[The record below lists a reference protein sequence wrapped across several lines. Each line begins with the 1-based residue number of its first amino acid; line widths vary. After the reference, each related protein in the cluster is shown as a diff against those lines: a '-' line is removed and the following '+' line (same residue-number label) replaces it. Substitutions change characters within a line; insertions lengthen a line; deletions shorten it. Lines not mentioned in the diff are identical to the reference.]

1 MERPAPFAAPPS
13 GRSLRAGG
21 PPLLRVVG
29 LRKSYGATKALVA
42 CSFDVASGEIRAL
55 LGENGSGKST
65 FVKIL
70 SGVAAADAG
79 EVSIAGAPTAFR
91 SPREA
96 QAHGVVTVFQETLV
110 APELSVLDNIFLGV
124 DGLLRWGLRRRD
136 QRRLG
141 RSALDALGAVAVN
154 LDAPVDA
161 LPLHHRQIVTLA
173 RAIVRPSRLL
183 ILDEATSALDVDS
196 RDALF
201 RYLRR
206 HCTAGS
212 SVVFISHRMDE
223 IASLADSVTV
233 LQSGE
238 TTATLAIDSAPS
250 ELLISMMSQSRA
262 GDGEPVRRE
271 RRSADVAPAPVREP
285 RFRAR
290 GVVLRPGGRP
300 IDIDVKSGEIL
311 GFSGLDGQGQADFL
325 GVLARLRKA
334 EGGSVEGWSEG
345 AWRPLDTMREA
356 VRHGVAYVPHDRKND
371 GLFAGLSVLDNYGLP
386 TLWRGSRLSFI
397 DRGALCERAER
408 DLAAMHTLYAS
419 LSVAVGRLSGGNQQ
433 KILLARWMAIKPRVM
448 ILDDPLRGVDAATK
462 AEIYEVFRD
471 LASHGVSLL
480 LLSTEIEELLIT
492 CDRVVVFRE
501 AQISRIVEGAS
512 LTREAIVA
520 AMFGQK
526 GVAGA
531 PQSEA
536 GRS

>member
-1 MERPAPFAAPPS
+1 MERHASFAAPPS
-13 GRSLRAGG
+13 AYSPQAVG
-21 PPLLRVVG
+21 PLLRVAG

-42 CSFDVASGEIRAL
+42 CSFDVAPGEIRAL

-79 EVSIAGAPTAFR
+79 GVAIAGVPIAFR

-96 QAHGVVTVFQETLV
+96 QANGVVTVFQETLV
-110 APELSVLDNIFLGV
+110 APELSVLENIFLGV
-124 DGLLRWGLRRRD
+124 DGLFRWGLRGRD

-141 RSALDALGAVAVN
+141 RDALDALGAVAVD

-161 LPLHHRQIVTLA
+161 LPLHRRQIVTLA
-173 RAIVRPSRLL
+173 RAMVRPWRLL

-206 HCTAGS
+206 QRTAGS
-212 SVVFISHRMDE
+212 SVLFISHRMDE

-233 LQSGE
+233 LRSGE
-238 TTATLAIDSAPS
+238 TAATLAIEDAPS
-250 ELLISMMSQSRA
+250 ELLISMISQSRD
-262 GDGEPVRRE
+262 GGGEPIRRE
-271 RRSADVAPAPVREP
+271 RRSERAARAPLREP

-290 GVVLRPGGRP
+290 GVVLRPGRSP
-300 IDIDVKSGEIL
+300 IDIEVKGGEIL
-311 GFSGLDGQGQADFL
+311 GFSGLDGHGQADFL

-334 EGGSVEGWSEG
+334 EGGSVESWNEG
-345 AWRPLDTMREA
+345 AWRPLHTPREA
-356 VRHGVAYVPHDRKND
+356 VRNGVAYVPRDRKND
-371 GLFAGLSVLDNYGLP
+371 GLFAGMSVLDNYGLP
-386 TLWRGSRLSFI
+386 TLWRGSRLTFI
-397 DRGALCERAER
+397 DQRALRERAKR
-408 DLAAMHTLYAS
+408 DLAVLRTRYAS
-419 LSVAVGRLSGGNQQ
+419 LTGAVGRLSGGNQQ
-433 KILLARWMAIKPRVM
+433 KILLARWMAIEPKVM

-471 LASHGVSLL
+471 LAARGVSLL

-492 CDRVVVFRE
+492 CDRIAVFRE
-501 AQISRIVEGAS
+501 AQVSRVLEGPE
-512 LTREAIVA
+512 LTREAVVA

-526 GVAGA
+526 PGVGA
-531 PQSEA
+531 SQIEA